1 MKRLLLLTFAL
12 LSMGMV
18 HAQIANLKQQAPNE
32 SYAMFTSHSKT
43 QSYVLSNVYLDKE
56 YTAIQVKFTVNS
68 HQYGSFTIDQNS
80 AYISGEW
87 GVLYPYKYFIGNDQW
102 RLGTPFRYDSNNKGK
117 SVMITLLYERIPA
130 GFSTINF
137 CNNGTIIWPDIP
149 INNPDPVENSNWTQ
163 KALKEYWKTRTLD
176 PIEGIYTFV
185 DTDNTEWWGSNKHT
199 LAIVENEYEE
209 FDVIYLGGS
218 DEKIWKIGDIKA
230 NIIPTAIDDLYKVNW
245 WYMENKMVNE
255 NFYLRYDNSSFSV
268 YETDENITANFL
280 KLYPSF
286 KQTQNSSNKRAGGST
301 EMAHSGS
308 GVMISKN
315 GVIATNYHVVK
326 DATTIEVLVNNKSKI
341 ETYPAKV
348 LCLDKAND
356 LALLVIDSAEEV
368 SFEEPPFLISSK
380 AIDVGASIFTMGYPI
395 VDYLGEEVKITDGI
409 ISSKTGYEGDIAT
422 YQISAPI
429 QPGNSGGPL
438 FDKNGSLVGIT
449 NATVA
454 GAQNVGYAIKSSYLL
469 NLVESAPIEIEY
481 PTNNQLTGVDFPEQ
495 VKLLTK
501 YVVYIK
507 SK

>member
-1 MKRLLLLTFAL
+1 M
-12 LSMGMV
+12 
-18 HAQIANLKQQAPNE
+18 
-32 SYAMFTSHSKT
+32 
-43 QSYVLSNVYLDKE
+43 
-56 YTAIQVKFTVNS
+56 
-68 HQYGSFTIDQNS
+68 
-80 AYISGEW
+80 
-87 GVLYPYKYFIGNDQW
+87 
-102 RLGTPFRYDSNNKGK
+102 
-117 SVMITLLYERIPA
+117 
-130 GFSTINF
+130 
-137 CNNGTIIWPDIP
+137 
-149 INNPDPVENSNWTQ
+149 
-163 KALKEYWKTRTLD
+163 
-176 PIEGIYTFV
+176 
-185 DTDNTEWWGSNKHT
+185 
-199 LAIVENEYEE
+199 
-209 FDVIYLGGS
+209 
-218 DEKIWKIGDIKA
+218 
-230 NIIPTAIDDLYKVNW
+230 
-245 WYMENKMVNE
+245 
-255 NFYLRYDNSSFSV
+255 
-268 YETDENITANFL
+268 
-280 KLYPSF
+280 
-286 KQTQNSSNKRAGGST
+286 
-301 EMAHSGS
+301 
-308 GVMISKN
+308 
-315 GVIATNYHVVK
+315 K